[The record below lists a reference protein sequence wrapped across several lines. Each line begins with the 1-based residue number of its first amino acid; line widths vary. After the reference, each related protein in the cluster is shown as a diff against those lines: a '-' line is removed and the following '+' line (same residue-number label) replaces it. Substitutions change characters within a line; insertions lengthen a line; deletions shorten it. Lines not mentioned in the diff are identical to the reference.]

1 MAKVNDQNIGQKS
14 EMVKLIQKRVGLTE
28 KQVEEVL
35 NAQIN
40 VIEEHFQNGAD
51 EITAISGMIK
61 LKAAIAS
68 ARPERMGTLPN
79 SKERVKFSAVSER
92 YVVRAQVLTR
102 LKRSVCA
109 REIKN

>member
-40 VIEEHFQNGAD
+40 VIEEHF
-51 EITAISGMIK
+51 
-61 LKAAIAS
+61 
-68 ARPERMGTLPN
+68 
-79 SKERVKFSAVSER
+79 
-92 YVVRAQVLTR
+92 
-102 LKRSVCA
+102 
-109 REIKN
+109 